1 MQFEEQYQI
10 ILNGVKGDGN
20 TKKLASQ
27 FIARF
32 FAKFPNLANQALDA
46 ILDLCEDEDVD
57 IRKQA
62 IKDLPL
68 LCRDV
73 KEFLPK
79 IADVLSQLLQTEDKS
94 EIVVVQN
101 SLMSLFRKDAKG
113 TLVGLFSQVR
123 NGGDVVRDRAMKFLH
138 LKIKTEGSE
147 LLASKETEAI
157 LLDEIKH
164 SIEECTADEFHMFMS
179 MIAATSL
186 QKRCQSMIVELIAYS
201 CQLDKGI
208 FDPNDEETVDR
219 LLQCANAAIPYFSV
233 SWQH

>member
-1 MQFEEQYQI
+1 MSIPNVDTLYECGTALSSAKSADSAKVRKTLKWIHNFVIISNQLIFLQFEEQYQI

-113 TLVGLFSQVR
+113 
-123 NGGDVVRDRAMKFLH
+123 M
-138 LKIKTEGSE
+138 
-147 LLASKETEAI
+147 
-157 LLDEIKH
+157 
-164 SIEECTADEFHMFMS
+164 
-179 MIAATSL
+179 
-186 QKRCQSMIVELIAYS
+186 
-201 CQLDKGI
+201 
-208 FDPNDEETVDR
+208 
-219 LLQCANAAIPYFSV
+219 
-233 SWQH
+233 